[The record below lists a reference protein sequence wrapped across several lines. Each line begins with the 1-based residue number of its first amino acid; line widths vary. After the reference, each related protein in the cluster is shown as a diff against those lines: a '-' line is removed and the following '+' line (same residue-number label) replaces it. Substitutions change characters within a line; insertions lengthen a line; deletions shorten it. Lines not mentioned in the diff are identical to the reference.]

1 MVELASHS
9 SVDWSDSAVSLVK
22 AKALKSKSPK
32 AILVRDSYLNT
43 KKGVCPLD
51 GATALAPAVT
61 LPRSRLTHH
70 ID

>member
-1 MVELASHS
+1 MVELASYS

-43 KKGVCPLD
+43 KKGVCPL
-51 GATALAPAVT
+51 GWTMALAPAVT
-61 LPRSRLTHH
+61 SPKSRLTYH
-70 ID
+70 IN